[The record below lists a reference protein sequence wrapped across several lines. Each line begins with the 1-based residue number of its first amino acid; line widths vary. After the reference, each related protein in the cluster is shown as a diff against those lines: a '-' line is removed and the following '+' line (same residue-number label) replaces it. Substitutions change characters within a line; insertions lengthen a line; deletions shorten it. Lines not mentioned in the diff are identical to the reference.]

1 MSELQ
6 PVSALDGASAASG
19 LAVRVEEAGLQGMIL
34 MRGDFASDAFRSAA
48 SGIAG
53 AEFPAQRRASL
64 IGARRLLWMAPD
76 EALIVLPYPDVAEA
90 QTTLADALGGTHHLI
105 INVSDARALFR
116 LTGDGAREVLAKGA
130 PVDLARGV
138 FGVGD
143 LRRTHLGQVA
153 AAFWQAAE
161 DSDVFELVCFRSVAG
176 YVFDWLVASAAR
188 GSLPGHL

>member
-6 PVSALDGASAASG
+6 AVSALDGASAESG
-19 LAVRVEEAGLQGMIL
+19 LAIRIEETGLQGMIL
-34 MRGDFASDAFRSAA
+34 MRGDFANEAFRSAA
-48 SGIAG
+48 SGVAG
-53 AEFPAQRRASL
+53 AAFPARRRASL
-64 IGARRLLWMAPD
+64 GGARRLLWMAPD
-76 EALIVLPYPDVAEA
+76 EALIVLSHDDVAA
-90 QTTLADALGGTHHLI
+90 ALATLADALGGTHHLI
-105 INVSDARALFR
+105 LDVSDARALLR

-143 LRRTHLGQVA
+143 LRRTHMGQVA

-161 DSDVFELVCFRSVAG
+161 DPDIFELICFRSVAG
-176 YVFDWLVASAAR
+176 YVFDWLVASATR

>member
-19 LAVRVEEAGLQGMIL
+19 LAVRVEEVGLQGMIL

-48 SGIAG
+48 SGVAA

-64 IGARRLLWMAPD
+64 GDARRLLWMAPD
-76 EALIVLPYPDVAEA
+76 EALIVLPYDDVAAA
-90 QTTLADALGGTHHLI
+90 QATLAEALGGMHHLI
-105 INVSDARALFR
+105 VDVSDARALFR

-143 LRRTHLGQVA
+143 LRRTHMGQVA

-161 DSDVFELVCFRSVAG
+161 EPDVFELICFRSVAG
-176 YVFDWLVASAAR
+176 YVFDWLVASATH